1 MSSRES
7 QNWLYKFCKS
17 LKKQSFYKFTHGDPQ
32 LSNCFIITFKEWMYR
47 PCYNDLSKENHRP
60 CCRESIFP
68 FEETVF
74 NQCLKLAVEVRALL
88 GPIVPTK
95 CFYVSLKTA
104 CT

>member
-1 MSSRES
+1 M
-7 QNWLYKFCKS
+7 YKFCKS

-95 CFYVSLKTA
+95 CFYV
-104 CT
+104 